1 MSRRMGIKL
10 RKFGRLCPITG
21 YREES
26 IRVGFPVIVQTD
38 RGVEFGE
45 IVAYERGLPK
55 RIARDVRLKKVLRYA
70 TDDDIKTE
78 TELNVKEAAAIKV
91 AVDKVRDY
99 EFSIKVVNAEY
110 IFDQSRVI
118 FYYKLEERKRA
129 PNFKE
134 LKRDL
139 ARMLNT
145 KVDLRQVS
153 PRDEAMM
160 FGGLGPCGRPLC
172 CMAWLDRPKHVTVK
186 MVKDQ
191 GLQISP
197 TRTSGLCGR
206 LMCCLEY
213 EYEGKDKKRKEGETR

>member
-1 MSRRMGIKL
+1 MSKKMAIRL

-26 IRVGFPVIVQTD
+26 IKVGSPVIVQTD

-45 IVAYERGLPK
+45 IVAYARGLPK
-55 RIARDVRLKKVLRYA
+55 KIARDVRLKKVLRYA
-70 TDDDIKTE
+70 TDDDIKAE
-78 TELNVKEAAAIKV
+78 RELEAKEEAAIRV
-91 AVDKVRDY
+91 AVDKITED
-99 EFSIKVVNAEY
+99 EFPIKVVNAEY
-110 IFDQSRVI
+110 IFDQNRAV
-118 FYYKLEERKRA
+118 FYYKLEEGKRV
-129 PNFKE
+129 PNLKE

-139 ARMLNT
+139 ARMLKT

-213 EYEGKDKKRKEGETR
+213 EYEGKDKKRKEGGVR